1 MKIKDDKV
9 KKFEE
14 ALMRFT
20 LISIII
26 IAAAAFCAGVIL
38 AYSRVSGNI
47 TGESPVSAQ
56 TAVENML
63 AEFEKIV
70 NF

>member
-1 MKIKDDKV
+1 MKN
-9 KKFEE
+9 FE
-14 ALMRFT
+14 AVIMRFT

-38 AYSRVSGNI
+38 AYARVSGNI

-56 TAVENML
+56 TAVENVL

>member
-1 MKIKDDKV
+1 
-9 KKFEE
+9 
-14 ALMRFT
+14 MRFT

-26 IAAAAFCAGVIL
+26 IAATAFCAGVTL
-38 AYSRVSGNI
+38 AYARVNGNI

-56 TAVENML
+56 TAVENLL